1 MTYRD
6 MDSMPDGPCV
16 SVLTRACNVRGCR
29 LINGVPHYRSV
40 HGEWFDATRYDPPQK
55 WWDGP
60 IPGSRSGRY
69 RYPEM
74 LNQPRG
80 LSADTSVDT
89 RVSSQ
94 KDSPND

>member
-29 LINGVPHYRSV
+29 LINGAPHYRSV
-40 HGEWFDATRYDPPQK
+40 HGEWFDATKYDPPQK

-60 IPGSRSGRY
+60 IPGSKDGRY
-69 RYPEM
+69 YYPEM
-74 LNQPRG
+74 LKDRARAEITKLRG
-80 LSADTSVDT
+80 GEHEG
-89 RVSSQ
+89 R
-94 KDSPND
+94 